1 MNDFEAVARGQRAQ
15 QAEEFIG
22 PILDDVRA
30 AYAERIVEIAS
41 KELDPK
47 ARTDKLTALST
58 AMRILDNVSNGL
70 GAIIRDGE
78 VAEGNLIRVE
88 NIEKLSPGRKR
99 LLGIVPV

>member
-1 MNDFEAVARGQRAQ
+1 MTEFEIVAKGQRAQ

-22 PILDDVRA
+22 PILDDIRA
-30 AYAERIVEIAS
+30 SYADRIVEIAS

-47 ARTDKLTALST
+47 VRTDKLTALST
-58 AMRILDNVSNGL
+58 ALRILDNLSNGL
-70 GAIIRDGE
+70 DAVIRDGE
-78 VAEGNLIRVE
+78 VAEKNIIKVE